1 VSQPFGVQ
9 ETHPD
14 EHAGRPRRQG
24 TVHHDAVR
32 AHPGKPE
39 HKDAMW

>member
-1 VSQPFGVQ
+1 VSQPFGLQ

-14 EHAGRPRRQG
+14 EHAGRPGWQG
-24 TVHHDAVR
+24 AIHHNAVR

-39 HKDAMW
+39 HKNAMW